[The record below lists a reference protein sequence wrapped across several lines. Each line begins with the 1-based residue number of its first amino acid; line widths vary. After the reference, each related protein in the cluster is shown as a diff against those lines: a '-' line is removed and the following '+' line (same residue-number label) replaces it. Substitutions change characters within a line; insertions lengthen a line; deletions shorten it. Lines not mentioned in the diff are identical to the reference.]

1 MLGLIKKKQQLIK
14 LLSCGEEKS
23 QERGQTGSLAFIASA
38 LLLLAASY
46 GIHGN
51 HNHSK
56 LQERKATPTS
66 DELASVHT
74 QRAADGS

>member
-23 QERGQTGSLAFIASA
+23 QERGQTGSLAFIASVV
-38 LLLLAASY
+38 LLLASY
-46 GIHGN
+46 SIHGN
-51 HNHSK
+51 HNYSK
-56 LQERKATPTS
+56 LQERKATPTN

-74 QRAADGS
+74 PRADGS